1 MRKLWRSSHS
11 ELPRMPQVPQRTP
24 GQENSP
30 RNSVKPLEKSRLR
43 QEVLALRNFSQ
54 TPESSCSRRDSVK
67 WTSRLQIPLP
77 QFHQP
82 TLRPNLP
89 SRRTRMEEEVEPEPA
104 GTEESL
110 TEARGNRRKR
120 PTSALLQ
127 RARLLS
133 LVPARGPHQWRA
145 SRKPRRLPP
154 RPLRPSRLTMRPPKS
169 GSEQTPGRG

>member
-1 MRKLWRSSHS
+1 
-11 ELPRMPQVPQRTP
+11 MPQVPQRTP

-67 WTSRLQIPLP
+67 LTSRLQIPLP

-89 SRRTRMEEEVEPEPA
+89 PRRTRW
-104 GTEESL
+104 
-110 TEARGNRRKR
+110 RRKSSLNQLNQKS
-120 PTSALLQ
+120 PSLKLEVIVGNALLLLCSQ

-133 LVPARGPHQWRA
+133 LVPARDPHQWRA
-145 SRKPRRLPP
+145 SRKPRRPPP
-154 RPLRPSRLTMRPPKS
+154 RPHRPSRLIMHPPKKR
-169 GSEQTPGRG
+169 Q